1 MHMSYIPP
9 SEITFIVVGAIFLYL
24 LIIGVVYGRK
34 FLLTWGKTLNNP
46 EAKLSIAQTSA
57 AAWGRGESF
66 PPLIDKPADHPTE
79 RAQVY
84 SPTED
89 PALYDQEDEEITLL
103 TEAERAVEEIQDVVN
118 NIESHPANPEEVFTK
133 IRAIV
138 SEYRIFL
145 DTEYYDAINSF
156 VAVTVQRDCDLTLT
170 EEDLK
175 SLWPIQ
181 MAA

>member
-9 SEITFIVVGAIFLYL
+9 SEITFIVVGAICIYL

-34 FLLTWGKTLNNP
+34 WIATLGKTLNQP
-46 EAKLSIAQTSA
+46 QASLSIAQSPA
-57 AAWGRGESF
+57 APWARGNSF
-66 PPLIDKPADHPTE
+66 PPLIDKPADHPSE
-79 RAQVY
+79 KAQVF
-84 SPTED
+84 SPAED
-89 PALYDQEDEEITLL
+89 PALYDQEDQEITLL
-103 TEAERAVEEIQDVVN
+103 TEAERAVEEIQEVVN

-138 SEYRIFL
+138 HEYRIFL
-145 DTEYYDAINSF
+145 ETEYYDAINSF

-170 EEDLK
+170 EDDLK

-181 MAA
+181 MA